1 MVSQRTGVGDSCTS
15 MRACSAK
22 KSNVGIEEIGAE
34 PEDDHSGFCQLNRH
48 GIFDTPVIGR
58 IANRDASLGTVTATY
73 MLEER
78 ENDSKNDALLDAK
91 DDDGGRSD
99 KCDGEFVG
107 LGALNFSQAA
117 MVDEFDAYMEH
128 DGGEDSVGEKA
139 ERPGEKKKNRENHSG
154 SCEVGPS
161 TPAVCGVYHGGLRGT
176 AIDDESTAAPCGCVG
191 KGR

>member
-78 ENDSKNDALLDAK
+78 ENDGKNDALLDAK

-107 LGALNFSQAA
+107 LGTLNFSQAA

-154 SCEVGPS
+154 SCEVGPL
-161 TPAVCGVYHGGLRGT
+161 TNH
-176 AIDDESTAAPCGCVG
+176 
-191 KGR
+191 

>member
-78 ENDSKNDALLDAK
+78 
-91 DDDGGRSD
+91 RT
-99 KCDGEFVG
+99 VRTT
-107 LGALNFSQAA
+107 
-117 MVDEFDAYMEH
+117 V
-128 DGGEDSVGEKA
+128 
-139 ERPGEKKKNRENHSG
+139 
-154 SCEVGPS
+154 
-161 TPAVCGVYHGGLRGT
+161 AVVRWDH
-176 AIDDESTAAPCGCVG
+176 
-191 KGR
+191 